1 MGDAELVK
9 GTTFA
14 SGGSVTHTNLND
26 LVDSGTLGPS
36 ASEGAIGGQTEETS
50 VASGDFVLIQDVSG
64 TDILRKATVA
74 NLISGMGITQTA
86 DNTAVGD
93 DVLASISSG
102 TGNVAVGRQALTAQ
116 TTGSNSTAVGHQ
128 AAHDQQGAAED
139 NVVIGYQ
146 AAYSNVN
153 GDDSVVIGSMA
164 ARNLATSTKC
174 VAVGKGAMQDA
185 DVLIVEGVAVGY
197 EALKN
202 AEYTTGTEGAYNVAV
217 GSYALTANTTGLGST
232 AVGQNALKTQTTP
245 DWNSAFGYNA
255 LMASTTGSG
264 STAVG
269 AFALGT
275 QTTPSYNSALGYN
288 AGFNT
293 LTAEDCTYLG
303 KSTGFTNS
311 TGDDNT
317 FVGDNAGYYV
327 TAAQNT
333 ALGSAANSLVG
344 AAAYVNTTA
353 LGYEAAPSGSNEVTL
368 GNASVTAL
376 KCQVQTVTAL
386 SDERIKENIQPIDLG
401 LRFIKGLK
409 GVSYNKKNPADW
421 DEDIKEERFKGES
434 PDERP
439 EDNDALYRG
448 FIAQEVKALMDAQ
461 GVTDW
466 EGWSTDDKGRQNLG
480 VGALVPVLV
489 KAVQELSA
497 KVAAL
502 EAAS

>member
-36 ASEGAIGGQTEETS
+36 ADEGAIGGQTEETS

-164 ARNLATSTKC
+164 ARNLVHPNKC

-185 DVLIVEGVAVGY
+185 DVLISEGVAVGY

-245 DWNSAFGYNA
+245 DWNSAFGYN
-255 LMASTTGSG
+255 SG
-264 STAVG
+264 
-269 AFALGT
+269 
-275 QTTPSYNSALGYN
+275 Y
-288 AGFNT
+288 NT

-303 KSTGFTNS
+303 KSAGYTNS

-333 ALGSAANSLVG
+333 ALGSAANIAGG

-353 LGYEAAPSGSNEVTL
+353 LGYAVDPTASNQVRL
-368 GNASVTAL
+368 GNASVATL
-376 KCQVQTVTAL
+376 HCQVALTVD
-386 SDERIKENIQPIDLG
+386 SDERIKKSVKASKVG
-401 LRFIKGLK
+401 LDFINALRA
-409 GVSYNKKNPADW
+409 VSYKKLNPHSW
-421 DEDIKEERFKGES
+421 PDELKEERFK
-434 PDERP
+434 R
-439 EDNDALYRG
+439 EDSDKKADKKPAEDPVVYSG
-448 FIAQEVKALMDAQ
+448 FIAQEVKAVMDDQ
-461 GVTDW
+461 GVSDW
-466 EGWSTDDKGRQNLG
+466 NGWSEGSNGMQSLTHE
-480 VGALVPVLV
+480 ALIPVLV

>member
-1 MGDAELVK
+1 M
-9 GTTFA
+9 
-14 SGGSVTHTNLND
+14 
-26 LVDSGTLGPS
+26 
-36 ASEGAIGGQTEETS
+36 
-50 VASGDFVLIQDVSG
+50 
-64 TDILRKATVA
+64 
-74 NLISGMGITQTA
+74 
-86 DNTAVGD
+86 
-93 DVLASISSG
+93 
-102 TGNVAVGRQALTAQ
+102 
-116 TTGSNSTAVGHQ
+116 
-128 AAHDQQGAAED
+128 
-139 NVVIGYQ
+139 
-146 AAYSNVN
+146 
-153 GDDSVVIGSMA
+153 
-164 ARNLATSTKC
+164 
-174 VAVGKGAMQDA
+174 
-185 DVLIVEGVAVGY
+185 
-197 EALKN
+197 
-202 AEYTTGTEGAYNVAV
+202 
-217 GSYALTANTTGLGST
+217 
-232 AVGQNALKTQTTP
+232 
-245 DWNSAFGYNA
+245 
-255 LMASTTGSG
+255 
-264 STAVG
+264 
-269 AFALGT
+269 
-275 QTTPSYNSALGYN
+275 
-288 AGFNT
+288 
-293 LTAEDCTYLG
+293 
-303 KSTGFTNS
+303 
-311 TGDDNT
+311 
-317 FVGDNAGYYV
+317 